1 MEYFDIVIV
10 VFNKISLDAR
20 AYNLANTLIQ
30 IGKKVLVISLTDE
43 INNSNY
49 DFQNFTVK
57 ISNFRRVYPRW
68 LIFSFLVNQI
78 LRRIKYKYLVAS
90 DLYALP
96 VCSLNKINVLFYDSR
111 EIYSELASLE
121 NRKIAKW
128 IIKSIEKKFIK
139 NVDKIIV
146 TSVDDKT
153 YLSKHLTNNK
163 LYIIIKN
170 LPPYKEKINSNYLRD
185 KLKIPSNEKIFIYQ
199 GMIQKGRGIFNFI
212 DAIQELENIR
222 FILIGENNIT
232 DELNKYINSKKI
244 KDKVHILEPV
254 PYSNLYEVTTSA
266 DIGIALFEPISISYK
281 LALPNKLFEYILA
294 GLPILATNLPSIKE
308 IIENNNIGL
317 LVNNIYDKNELKEK
331 INLIINT
338 KVYNDLKQNIEMI
351 RNIFTYESQIDIIKE
366 NFN

>member
-1 MEYFDIVIV
+1 LEYLDIVIV
-10 VFNKISLDAR
+10 VFNRISLDAR
-20 AYNLANTLIQ
+20 AYNLANTLIK
-30 IGKKVLVISLTDE
+30 IGKKVLVISLSEE
-43 INNSNY
+43 ITNTKY

-57 ISNFRRVYPRW
+57 ISNLRRVYLRW

-96 VCSLNKINVLFYDSR
+96 VCSINKINVLLYDSR

-121 NRKIAKW
+121 NRKIAKS
-128 IIKSIEKKFIK
+128 IIRSIEKKFIK

-146 TSVDDKT
+146 TSDDDKI
-153 YLSKHLTNNK
+153 YLCQNLTNK
-163 LYIIIKN
+163 KTYIIIKN

-185 KLKIPSNEKIFIYQ
+185 KLKIPTKDKIFIYQ

-212 DAIQELENIR
+212 DAIQELDNIR
-222 FILIGENNIT
+222 FILIGENNIS
-232 DELNKYINSKKI
+232 DELNKYINSKKL
-244 KDKVHILEPV
+244 KDKIHILEPV
-254 PYSNLYEVTTSA
+254 PYTNLYEITTSA

-294 GLPILATNLPSIKE
+294 GIPILATNLSSIKE
-308 IIENNNIGL
+308 IIENYNIGL
-317 LVNNIYDKNELKEK
+317 LVNDVYNKNELKEK

-338 KVYNDLKQNIEMI
+338 KIYNDQKQNIDKI
-351 RNIFTYESQIDIIKE
+351 RNKFTYESQIDTIKE
-366 NFN
+366 LFD